1 MWRFLPER
9 NVDLK
14 IGDAY
19 AKLKEV
25 LLKQGCKVVAEEPS
39 TAISIVQGSLWGM
52 TPRTA
57 KKRVSYRLFPQN
69 SGTRITASS
78 SLTSDWKNLTIVG
91 SALAVV
97 LAAVCGWIALDLE
110 AFMST
115 QQPSIWSWVATVNG
129 YADLQVAQT
138 LANLGS
144 VLAAFLAV
152 IIVLEVVIALYA
164 HFRIES
170 FAEETLG
177 LLC

>member
-1 MWRFLPER
+1 LLEK
-9 NVDLK
+9 NVDLE
-14 IGDAY
+14 INAAY
-19 AKLKEV
+19 AKLKAI
-25 LLKQGCKVVAEEPS
+25 LLKQGCKIAAEEPPTS
-39 TAISIVQGSLWGM
+39 VSVVQGSLWGM

-57 KKRVSYRLFPQN
+57 KKQVGYRLFPHN

-78 SLTSDWKNLTIVG
+78 SLASDWKNLTIIG

-97 LAAVCGWIALDLE
+97 LAALCGWIAVDLE
-110 AFMST
+110 AFMAT
-115 QQPSIWSWVATVNG
+115 QKPSSWSWVATVDG
-129 YADLQVAQT
+129 YADLQVAQM
-138 LANLGS
+138 LANLGK

-177 LLC
+177 SLS